1 MGDGERLDR
10 YVAMVFD
17 CSRSEASASVRAGQV
32 TVDGSVVTKP
42 STRLDAQM
50 VVVAED
56 PHTEPEGWL
65 PTLREPGRCSTRI
78 PTWW

>member
-1 MGDGERLDR
+1 MGDFNAAEVPPVGDGERLDR
-10 YVAMVFD
+10 YVAMVSD

-42 STRLDAQM
+42 STRLEAGQS

-56 PHTEPEGWL
+56 PTPNRRRWL
-65 PTLREPGRCSTRI
+65 PTP
-78 PTWW
+78 P